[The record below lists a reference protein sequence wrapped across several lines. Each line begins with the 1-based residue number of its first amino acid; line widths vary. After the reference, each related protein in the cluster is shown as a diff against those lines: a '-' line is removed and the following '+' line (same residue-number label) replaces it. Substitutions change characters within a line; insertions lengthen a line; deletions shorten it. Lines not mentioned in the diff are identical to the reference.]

1 MNKYITLTVIFQLSL
16 TFCFSQSITID
27 PSDQSEILIYQ
38 KNSGIPSVSGRHKN
52 FGQFQVEPS
61 NSNNTLLRIGGQG
74 FSGLLGGYSNNVA
87 QINFSPTQTFSSTNQ
102 GTKIT
107 FHTTGNNSINTSE
120 KMRIDQNGNV
130 GIGTPNPDT
139 KLHLEGAENN
149 GSTAALKITSGNQ
162 NMILDG
168 NEIDSDVGL
177 YLNHNSEQK
186 VNIGAGGLFGSGA
199 ANFNLVPI
207 GVVEYSASESTNGLS
222 YSNSYTNLAGS
233 LVINKGGDTYI
244 RADDT
249 MYMNLYLDPN
259 IVSQYSKIIAVGQ
272 PSYTGGSINPLT
284 MVSGAIGEI
293 VGSIKISP
301 STGEPYYNASVTVD
315 DFPLTGGSTLFGT
328 VIFYGIK

>member
-1 MNKYITLTVIFQLSL
+1 MKKNILLLFVFHFYFTTS
-16 TFCFSQSITID
+16 FSQNITID
-27 PSDQSEILIYQ
+27 PTEQSELLIYQ
-38 KNSGIPSVSGRHKN
+38 KNTGVPTIGGRHKN
-52 FGQFQVEPS
+52 FGQLQVDPS
-61 NSNNTLLRIGGQG
+61 NVNNTLLRIGGQG

-107 FHTTGNNSINTSE
+107 FHTTANNTTNTSE

-130 GIGTPNPDT
+130 GIGINSPDT
-139 KLHLEGAENN
+139 RLHIQGVENN
-149 GSTAALKITSGNQ
+149 GTDATLKLTSGNQ
-162 NMILDG
+162 NMIIDG

-186 VNIGAGGLFGSGA
+186 VNIGAGGLYGA
-199 ANFNLVPI
+199 GAGNFNLVPI
-207 GVVEYSASESTNGLS
+207 GVVEYSASESANGLS

-233 LVINKGGDTYI
+233 LVINKGGNTTI

-249 MYMNLYLDPN
+249 MNMILYLDQN

-272 PSYTGGSINPLT
+272 PNYTGGSINPLT

-293 VGSIKISP
+293 YGDIVISQI
-301 STGEPYYNASVTVD
+301 TGDTNYSAGVTVD
-315 DFPLTGGSTLFGT
+315 DFPLTGGSSLFGT

>member
-1 MNKYITLTVIFQLSL
+1 MKKNILLLFIFHFYFTTS
-16 TFCFSQSITID
+16 FSQSITID
-27 PSDQSEILIYQ
+27 PTEQSELLIYQ
-38 KNSGIPSVSGRHKN
+38 KNTGVPTVSGRHKN

-61 NSNNTLLRIGGQG
+61 NVNNTLLRIGGQG

-107 FHTTGNNSINTSE
+107 FHTTANNTTNTSE
-120 KMRIDQNGNV
+120 KMRIDQNGNI
-130 GIGTPNPDT
+130 GIGINSPDT
-139 KLHLEGAENN
+139 RLHIQGIENN
-149 GSTAALKITSGNQ
+149 GTDATLKLSSGNQ

-186 VNIGAGGLFGSGA
+186 VNIGAGGLYGA
-199 ANFNLVPI
+199 GAGNFNLVPI
-207 GVVEYSASESTNGLS
+207 GIVEYSASESLNGVS
-222 YSNSYTNLAGS
+222 YSNSFTNLAGN
-233 LVINKGGDTYI
+233 LVINKGGGTTI

-249 MYMNLYLDPN
+249 ISMSLIFDQT
-259 IVSQYSKIIAVGQ
+259 IASQYSKIIAVGH
-272 PSYTGGSINPLT
+272 PNYKGGSFNPLT

-293 VGSIKISP
+293 SGNIEISTI
-301 STGEPYYNASVTVD
+301 SGEPYYYASVTVD